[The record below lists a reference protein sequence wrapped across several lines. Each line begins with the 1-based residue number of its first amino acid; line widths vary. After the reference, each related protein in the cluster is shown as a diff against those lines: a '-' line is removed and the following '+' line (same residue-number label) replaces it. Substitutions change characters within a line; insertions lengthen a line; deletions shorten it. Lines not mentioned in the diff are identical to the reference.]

1 MAGGSTGGLLDIL
14 LKTRECSE
22 ENLTT
27 QNLNNELL
35 LLLAV
40 EEGRY
45 GTLQRIGQTRC
56 NAENVGVGLKE
67 TNNGGES
74 NKFLKSTDHKESAV
88 WHVAAIRNGLF
99 FIEFMLVGFRLRIT
113 EPIYNKF
120 LLATDHKDRTVWQVV
135 TEQHQ
140 VDLSEELRTRLEIN

>member
-1 MAGGSTGGLLDIL
+1 M
-14 LKTRECSE
+14 
-22 ENLTT
+22 
-27 QNLNNELL
+27 
-35 LLLAV
+35 
-40 EEGRY
+40 
-45 GTLQRIGQTRC
+45 
-56 NAENVGVGLKE
+56 GVGLKE

-120 LLATDHKDRTVWQVV
+120 LLDTELKYKTVWQIV
-135 TEQHQ
+135 TERHQ
-140 VDLSEELRTRLEIN
+140 VELSEKLHSRLEIK